1 MGLFIGNLQPGTTTS
16 DLLDFM
22 EDHEGIT
29 DIEIVKRRSEQGEVR
44 FGHIL
49 FRSGECVAKAI
60 KLQQKRDLHGAM
72 VSVREFVSRADNE
85 RRSAGQP
92 VAQPF
97 KVDRR
102 QGDRRHP
109 AGG

>member
-49 FRSGECVAKAI
+49 FRSGECVDRAI
-60 KLQQKRDLHGAM
+60 KLQRKRDLHGAE
-72 VSVREFVSRADNE
+72 VSVRKFISRTGRE
-85 RRSAGQP
+85 RRSSNRSPAP
-92 VAQPF
+92 HI
-97 KVDRR
+97 KVERR
-102 QGDRRHP
+102 QADRRHP
-109 AGG
+109 